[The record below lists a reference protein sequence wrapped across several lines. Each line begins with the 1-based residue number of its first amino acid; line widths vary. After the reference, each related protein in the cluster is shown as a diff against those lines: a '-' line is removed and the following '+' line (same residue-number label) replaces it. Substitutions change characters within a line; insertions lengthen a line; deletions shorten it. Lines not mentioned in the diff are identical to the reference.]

1 MIPADQ
7 LPSGLAGLWKAVY
20 DLRRDLKEMRAAR
33 STARIGTLRVYTP
46 AGDLLVEAGP
56 VPDTHLDGSTQ
67 YGIRMRREDGTL
79 ALTVAAVPSVSGSD
93 TQSVTIYD
101 RNGKAVVGDDPVSG
115 GLAGPHIPIP
125 FGRSY
130 YLDWAGTSS
139 ATFADLHQATI
150 NRQQASAY
158 LVIAHTNDTAGAT
171 GQIQVTANG
180 TVVTG
185 SLTAT
190 SFSATTATIGPFTLP
205 GDYGGTVDL
214 RVQARLASG
223 TGTVRCEVIAA
234 SEIQA

>member
-7 LPSGLAGLWKAVY
+7 LPSGLAGLWKAVQ
-20 DLRRDLKEMRAAR
+20 DLRRDIKELRAAR

-46 AGDLLVEAGP
+46 DGVLLIEAGP

-67 YGIRMRREDGTL
+67 YGVRMHREDGTL
-79 ALTVAAVPSVSGSD
+79 ALTVAAAPSISGSD
-93 TQSVTIYD
+93 TQSVQVYD
-101 RNGKAVVGDDPVSG
+101 RNGKAIIGDDPVGG
-115 GLAGPHIPIP
+115 GLAGPHIPMA
-125 FGRSY
+125 FGRSF
-130 YLDWAGTSS
+130 YLSWEGTSS
-139 ATFADLHQATI
+139 TTFADMHQTTI
-150 NRQQASAY
+150 KRQQASAY
-158 LVIAHTNDTAGAT
+158 IVIAHTNDTAAAT

-180 TVVTG
+180 TVVPG

-214 RVQARLASG
+214 RVQARMVSG
-223 TGTVRCEVIAA
+223 AGTVRCEVLAA